1 MKKCMLFFMTL
12 ILTAGCNS
20 PSKPETTPEPTPTP
34 AVTAEAT
41 AESTTEPTVIPTE
54 TPEPI
59 ETKEIEVVLEQE
71 LPMSLRVTIQDF
83 EVTFAKSLDYVCE
96 DELNV
101 SDYIVITY
109 TGEIESNPVAV
120 RAEKKK

>member
-12 ILTAGCNS
+12 ILTAGCTS

-41 AESTTEPTVIPTE
+41 SEPTAIPTE
-54 TPEPI
+54 TPEPV
-59 ETKEIEVVLEQE
+59 ETNEIEVVLEQE

>member
-1 MKKCMLFFMTL
+1 MKKCLLFFMTL
-12 ILTAGCNS
+12 ILTAGCTA
-20 PSKPETTPEPTPTP
+20 PSAPQTTPEPTPTP
-34 AVTAEAT
+34 TAEAT
-41 AESTTEPTVIPTE
+41 AEPTVIPTE

-59 ETKEIEVVLEQE
+59 ETNEIEVVLEQE

-101 SDYIVITY
+101 SDYIIITY
-109 TGEIESNPVAV
+109 TGEIENNPTAI

>member
-1 MKKCMLFFMTL
+1 MKKYMLFLVTL
-12 ILTAGCNS
+12 ILTAGCTA
-20 PSKPETTPEPTPTP
+20 PSSPETTPEATPTP
-34 AVTAEAT
+34 SAEMT
-41 AESTTEPTVIPTE
+41 PEPTVIPTE

-59 ETKEIEVVLEQE
+59 ETNEIEVVLEQE

-109 TGEIESNPVAV
+109 TGEIEHNPTAI